1 MRTLIILGIAAT
13 AVVAAERAAA
23 AEVPMAQGISIA
35 DTLVAAGHKKNRD
48 ANLDYGTGYPG
59 DARVYSG
66 GADRYP
72 VEGEY
77 RRVQDT
83 DYQGRW
89 TGTWDGTYEAP
100 DGRVY
105 EGQYEGTYEGQ
116 AGTSYAP
123 PRHGDPYA
131 DGYRTGQDQRY
142 AYPQGGYD
150 PREDARM
157 ARLCNDSGIGG
168 AAIGAIAGGIAG
180 NRIAGRGN
188 RLGGT
193 LIGAGVGGLVGGVI
207 DHSEDRAR
215 CKAWRASRQRH
226 SEGSYPVSYPA
237 PGGYPAHGSYPAP
250 SPYPYPGAPHVSTY
264 HQGGYGYYSPGVVVT
279 TIITQAAP
287 VVTETVTTTTTTHYE
302 TVHVPRARHV
312 AKKRVYKPRP
322 KPRCGC

>member
-1 MRTLIILGIAAT
+1 MRTLIMLGIAVSAT
-13 AVVAAERAAA
+13 IAAERTAA
-23 AEVPMAQGISIA
+23 AEVPMASGISIA
-35 DTLVAAGHKKNRD
+35 DTLVAAGHKKKRD

-59 DARVYSG
+59 DARVYSS

-77 RRVQDT
+77 RRVEGT

-105 EGQYEGTYEGQ
+105 EGQYQGTYEGQ

-123 PRHGDPYA
+123 PRAPAPSPYA
-131 DGYRTGQDQRY
+131 EGYRTGQDQRD
-142 AYPQGGYD
+142 GYDPRFGFD

-157 ARLCNDSGIGG
+157 ARLCNDSGAGG
-168 AAIGAIAGGIAG
+168 TAIGAIAGGIAG

-193 LIGAGVGGLVGGVI
+193 LIGAGVGGIVGNVI
-207 DHSEDRAR
+207 DRGEDRAR
-215 CKAWRASRQRH
+215 CNAWRASRQRD
-226 SEGSYPVSYPA
+226 SQSGY
-237 PGGYPAHGSYPAP
+237 PGGYPAQGGYYPP
-250 SPYPYPGAPHVSTY
+250 QTSYPYPGAPHVTTH
-264 HQGGYGYYSPGVVVT
+264 HQGGFGMYSPGVVVT

-302 TVHVPRARHV
+302 TVHVARARHV

-322 KPRCGC
+322 KPRCAC